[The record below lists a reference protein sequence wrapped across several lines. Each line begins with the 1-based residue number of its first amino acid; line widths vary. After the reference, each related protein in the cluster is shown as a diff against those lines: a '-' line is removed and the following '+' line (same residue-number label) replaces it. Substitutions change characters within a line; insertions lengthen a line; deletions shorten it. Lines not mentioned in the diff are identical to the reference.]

1 MLCDFCHSTMPNV
14 INIHMVPHSHDD
26 VGWKETVD
34 EYYSQGRIQIKK
46 IYDSVIRALVRKEN
60 RRFVCFK
67 VKNPLFFFFSL
78 SHFFSDLMVNI
89 KVALLVYRASK

>member
-1 MLCDFCHSTMPNV
+1 MLCDFCHSTLPNV

-34 EYYSQGRIQIKK
+34 EYYSQGRIQVKK

-60 RRFVCFK
+60 RRCVMF
-67 VKNPLFFFFSL
+67 PFFSSPSFLLDDKFL
-78 SHFFSDLMVNI
+78 SLRV
-89 KVALLVYRASK
+89 KK

>member
-1 MLCDFCHSTMPNV
+1 
-14 INIHMVPHSHDD
+14 MVPHSHDD

-67 VKNPLFFFFSL
+67 VKNPLFFLLLLPL
-78 SHFFSDLMVNI
+78 SFLLENKVSDLMVDI
-89 KVALLVYRASK
+89 KVVKSTLQYTPR

>member
-1 MLCDFCHSTMPNV
+1 
-14 INIHMVPHSHDD
+14 MVPHSHDD

-67 VKNPLFFFFSL
+67 VKNPLFFLLLLWLEIINNVVFLDKTTYVFIDLFF
-78 SHFFSDLMVNI
+78 
-89 KVALLVYRASK
+89 ASTETKN